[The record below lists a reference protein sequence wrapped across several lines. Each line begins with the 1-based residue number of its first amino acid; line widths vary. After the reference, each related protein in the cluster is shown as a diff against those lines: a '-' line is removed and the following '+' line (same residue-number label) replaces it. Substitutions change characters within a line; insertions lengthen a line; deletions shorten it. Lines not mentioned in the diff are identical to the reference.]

1 MKKLIFTGIF
11 SLFVVLLNIENV
23 FGQNES
29 LTDACKTFMTSPF
42 VSDGQQYRAFI
53 SDEET
58 AEFRVTFYGG
68 STYRIAACTGNN
80 DNNIVFTVYDKERNE
95 LFSSRDY
102 NNTPYWDFQFQTGV
116 DCIIEAQL
124 VNSKQNPGLAIISIG
139 FIP

>member
-1 MKKLIFTGIF
+1 MKKTIYLFIL
-11 SLFVVLLNIENV
+11 SLFVLQVNKNAV
-23 FGQNES
+23 FGQNDT
-29 LTDACKTFMTSPF
+29 LTGACKTYIVSPF

-53 SDEET
+53 TGEET

-68 STYRIAACTGNN
+68 STYRICACDGNN
-80 DNNIVFTVYDKERNE
+80 SNNIVFRVYDKERNE

-102 NNTPYWDFQFQTGV
+102 NNTPYWDFQFQAGV

-124 VNSKQNPGLAIISIG
+124 LNSQQKSGLAIISIG